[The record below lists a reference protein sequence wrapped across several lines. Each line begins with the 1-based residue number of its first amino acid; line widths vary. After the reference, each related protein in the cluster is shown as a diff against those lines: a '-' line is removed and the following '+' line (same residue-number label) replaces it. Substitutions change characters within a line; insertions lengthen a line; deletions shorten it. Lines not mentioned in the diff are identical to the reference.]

1 MKRYTCLALVLFLA
15 LFACVALADGT
26 PASQFGFHGWPYRQT
41 PACQRTCSFGCNQCA
56 ADRDCPSCGYCQ
68 SVAATAC
75 PTATPAQTA
84 VPTPAATAKPQT
96 PAPTKAPT
104 PRPTATASP
113 RPTST
118 ADYTTDSSTAQEQK
132 ALNLLNQ
139 DRAAN
144 GLPAL
149 TLDRELSRIARIK
162 SCDMRDNHYFSHTSP
177 TYGNAAAMLTSSGYS
192 FNGVGENIAHHA
204 TVDKAQAAF
213 MSSTGHRTNILGSQ
227 WTKVGIGI
235 CQDSNGFVYV
245 TQLFV
250 R

>member
-1 MKRYTCLALVLFLA
+1 MKRYTCLALVLFLTMS
-15 LFACVALADGT
+15 ACLALADGA
-26 PASQFGFHGWPYRQT
+26 PASQFGFRGWPYRQSSG
-41 PACQRTCSFGCNQCA
+41 CQSGCSLGCDQCADDGDCARCSF
-56 ADRDCPSCGYCQ
+56 CQ
-68 SVAATAC
+68 AVTATAC
-75 PTATPAQTA
+75 PAATATPAMQ
-84 VPTPAATAKPQT
+84 PTKT
-96 PAPTKAPT
+96 PAPTSAPT
-104 PRPTATASP
+104 PRPTAIASP

-118 ADYTTDSSTAQEQK
+118 ADYTTDSSIAQEQK

-149 TLDRELSRIARIK
+149 VLDDALSRLARIK

-177 TYGNAAAMLTSSGYS
+177 TYGNAAAMLTAFGYS
-192 FNGVGENIAHHA
+192 YNGVGENIAHHA
-204 TVDKAQAAF
+204 TVEKAQAAF
-213 MSSTGHRTNILGSQ
+213 MSSTGHRANILGSQ

-235 CQDSNGFVYV
+235 CLDENGFVYV

>member
-1 MKRYTCLALVLFLA
+1 MKRYTCLALVLFLS
-15 LFACVALADGT
+15 LFACIALADGT
-26 PASQFGFHGWPYRQT
+26 PTSQFGFHGWPYRQT
-41 PACQRTCSFGCNQCA
+41 PACQRTCSFGCNQCT
-56 ADRDCPSCGYCQ
+56 ADRDCLSCGYCQ
-68 SVAATAC
+68 SVTATAR
-75 PTATPAQTA
+75 PTATPARTA
-84 VPTPAATAKPQT
+84 VPTPAATARPQT
-96 PAPTKAPT
+96 PAPTKATT
-104 PRPTATASP
+104 PRPTASVSP
-113 RPTST
+113 RPAST

-149 TLDRELSRIARIK
+149 TLDSELSRIARIK
-162 SCDMRDNHYFSHTSP
+162 SCDMRDNHYFSHASP
-177 TYGNAAAMLTSSGYS
+177 TYGNAASMLSSFGYS
-192 FNGVGENIAHHA
+192 YNGVGENIAHHA

-227 WTKVGIGI
+227 WTKVGIGV

>member
-1 MKRYTCLALVLFLA
+1 MKRYTCLALVLFLS

-26 PASQFGFHGWPYRQT
+26 PTSQFGFHGWPYRQT
-41 PACQRTCSFGCNQCA
+41 PACQRVCSFGCNQCA
-56 ADRDCPSCGYCQ
+56 AGRDCPSCGYCQ
-68 SVAATAC
+68 SMTATAR

-84 VPTPAATAKPQT
+84 VPTPAAIARPQT

-104 PRPTATASP
+104 PRPTASASP
-113 RPTST
+113 RPAST
-118 ADYTTDSSTAQEQK
+118 ADYTTDSSTVQEQK

-149 TLDRELSRIARIK
+149 TLDSELSRIARIK
-162 SCDMRDNHYFSHTSP
+162 SCDMRDNHYFSHASP
-177 TYGNAAAMLTSSGYS
+177 TYGNAASMLSSFGYS
-192 FNGVGENIAHHA
+192 YNGVGENIAHHA

-227 WTKVGIGI
+227 WAKVGIGV